1 MDNSLILLGL
11 IGAVLVTSGCMD
23 AIDSQQDMPDD
34 SGPAENISGEESSQA
49 SVDRTV
55 SISGGPGISYNAS
68 EVNVEAGE
76 TVRFVYTHE
85 GGRHDLV
92 LEENGQRVA
101 GTEVLT
107 SEGATD
113 SFTYTFEEGGSYQ
126 FYCSV
131 GTHRAQGME
140 GDVVLG

>member
-1 MDNSLILLGL
+1 MDNKLILLGL
-11 IGAVLVTSGCMD
+11 IGAVLLTSGCMD
-23 AIDSQQDMPDD
+23 STQEAPVDNMDVP
-34 SGPAENISGEESSQA
+34 EETGEETQA
-49 SVDRTV
+49 SVDRTIT
-55 SISGGPGISYNAS
+55 ISGGPGVTYNTS
-68 EVNVEAGE
+68 EVDVEAGE

-107 SEGATD
+107 TEGATD

-140 GDVVLG
+140 GDIVLG

>member
-1 MDNSLILLGL
+1 MENKVILLGL
-11 IGAVLVTSGCMD
+11 IGAVLITSGCMD
-23 AIDSQQDMPDD
+23 STQEEPVDDMDMP
-34 SGPAENISGEESSQA
+34 EESGGSEVSA
-49 SVDRTV
+49 DRTV
-55 SISGGPGISYNAS
+55 TISGGPGIEYNTS

-76 TVRFVYTHE
+76 TVRFIYTHE

-107 SEGATD
+107 TEGATG
-113 SFTYTFEEGGSYQ
+113 SFTYTFEEGGNYQ

-140 GDVVLG
+140 GNIVLG

>member
-1 MDNSLILLGL
+1 MYNKLILLGL
-11 IGAVLVTSGCMD
+11 IAAVLVTSGCMD
-23 AIDSQQDMPDD
+23 STEEAPDDNMDMPDQ
-34 SGPAENISGEESSQA
+34 SGGGAQA

-55 SISGGPGISYNAS
+55 TISGGPGVTYNTS
-68 EVNVEAGE
+68 EVDVEAGE

-92 LEENGQRVA
+92 LEENGQRVT

-107 SEGATD
+107 TEGATD
-113 SFTYTFEEGGSYQ
+113 SFTHTFEEGGSYQ

-140 GDVVLG
+140 GDIVLG